1 MTRNTNVCK
10 QQIQCLMFLFQ
21 YMFKTSNFD
30 RYVFVKCH
38 YLVMSICCLVRVFVV
53 TSNNKRKIKPMLL
66 KSHPTY
72 KFSTQI
78 YTPFIHDF
86 YRRNFDFQSYI
97 YMYLYLQYSPHTV
110 MFSKLSTRPKL
121 TRIFYNKIISGTLIL
136 MHYFYE
142 NKISCEF

>member
-1 MTRNTNVCK
+1 MLRKYMTRNTNVCK

-38 YLVMSICCLVRVFVV
+38 YLDVSICRLARVFVV

-72 KFSTQI
+72 KFSTQSYI
-78 YTPFIHDF
+78 PFIHDF
-86 YRRNFDFQSYI
+86 YMRNFDFQSYI
-97 YMYLYLQYSPHTV
+97 YACISICNIHHINERLYS
-110 MFSKLSTRPKL
+110 FKINS
-121 TRIFYNKIISGTLIL
+121 NKS
-136 MHYFYE
+136 
-142 NKISCEF
+142 

>member
-1 MTRNTNVCK
+1 MLRKYMTRNTNVCK

-38 YLVMSICCLVRVFVV
+38 YLVVSICCLVRVFVV

-97 YMYLYLQYSPHTV
+97 HVSLSAIFTTYSHVLETLYSSEINSNFLQ
-110 MFSKLSTRPKL
+110 
-121 TRIFYNKIISGTLIL
+121 
-136 MHYFYE
+136 
-142 NKISCEF
+142 